1 MEKVVCHQNN
11 FLKLKPRSDAIT
23 FGIGGEMEAVC
34 VTAAGAFLLLPVAF
48 RINLVCGPIV
58 TSGKSAFG
66 SCVSMNAVVSA
77 NKDDDD
83 GSSFM
88 SDL

>member
-1 MEKVVCHQNN
+1 MEKVLCHQYN

-23 FGIGGEMEAVC
+23 SGIGWEIG
-34 VTAAGAFLLLPVAF
+34 VTAAGAFLLLPVAI
-48 RINLVCGPIV
+48 RINLASGPIV

-77 NKDDDD
+77 NKDDDECQ
-83 GSSFM
+83 
-88 SDL
+88 